1 MSPMDTVTPSR
12 PRGDDRRRSH
22 RLRLSERRSGFD
34 RRQSLCRSRT
44 QAALDALLLLLREH
58 PRTLVGILALANLLS
73 LLDLAL
79 TQTLLR
85 AGAATEANPVMA
97 YLLTGGAAQ
106 AVVVKTG
113 IVLVAS
119 LAIWALRR
127 RRAALT
133 AAVFFV
139 TLYGAVVL
147 YELAGLTRL
156 A

>member
-1 MSPMDTVTPSR
+1 MSLMDTVTPCR
-12 PRGDDRRRSH
+12 PRGEDRRRSH
-22 RLRLSERRSGFD
+22 RFRLGERRSGFD
-34 RRQSLCRSRT
+34 RRQSQRRSPLS
-44 QAALDALLLLLREH
+44 AAVNAPLLRLREH
-58 PRTLVGILALANLLS
+58 PRTLLELLVIANLLS

-97 YLLTGGAAQ
+97 HLLAGGAVQA
-106 AVVVKTG
+106 AVVKAG

-127 RRAALT
+127 RRAALS